1 MTEAAKKT
9 LRQPTITVNHFIP
22 FRFFFFLIQL
32 INFHMREGSLK
43 QTLRNK
49 YNQWLYNVTNVTLS
63 HLVYCIN
70 KLFKKYNKL
79 VWKIWSGLKNYEP
92 EVWTKIEP
100 QQLHRQQADTKRC
113 QVEVY
118 DHCQFNDIAL
128 VANDDQ

>member
-9 LRQPTITVNHFIP
+9 LRQHSITVNHFIP
-22 FRFFFFLIQL
+22 FRFFFFLIQV
-32 INFHMREGSLK
+32 INFHMRESSLK

-92 EVWTKIEP
+92 ELKLNHNSYIDNKLT
-100 QQLHRQQADTKRC
+100 L
-113 QVEVY
+113 
-118 DHCQFNDIAL
+118 N
-128 VANDDQ
+128 VAKLKFMIIVNLMI

>member
-9 LRQPTITVNHFIP
+9 LRQHSITVNHFIP

-32 INFHMREGSLK
+32 INFHMRESSLK

-79 VWKIWSGLKNYEP
+79 V
-92 EVWTKIEP
+92 
-100 QQLHRQQADTKRC
+100 
-113 QVEVY
+113 
-118 DHCQFNDIAL
+118 
-128 VANDDQ
+128 

>member
-1 MTEAAKKT
+1 
-9 LRQPTITVNHFIP
+9 
-22 FRFFFFLIQL
+22 
-32 INFHMREGSLK
+32 MRESSSK

-92 EVWTKIEP
+92 ELKLNHNSYIDNKLT
-100 QQLHRQQADTKRC
+100 L
-113 QVEVY
+113 
-118 DHCQFNDIAL
+118 N
-128 VANDDQ
+128 VAKLKFMIIVNLMI

>member
-9 LRQPTITVNHFIP
+9 LRQHSITVNHFIP

-32 INFHMREGSLK
+32 INFHMRESSLK

-92 EVWTKIEP
+92 ELKLKHNSYIDNKLT
-100 QQLHRQQADTKRC
+100 L
-113 QVEVY
+113 
-118 DHCQFNDIAL
+118 N
-128 VANDDQ
+128 VAKLKFMIIVNLMI

>member
-9 LRQPTITVNHFIP
+9 LRQPTIIVNHFNP
-22 FRFFFFLIQL
+22 FRFFFFFQL

-92 EVWTKIEP
+92 ELKLNHNSYIDNKLT
-100 QQLHRQQADTKRC
+100 L
-113 QVEVY
+113 
-118 DHCQFNDIAL
+118 N
-128 VANDDQ
+128 VAKLKFMIIVNLMI

>member
-9 LRQPTITVNHFIP
+9 LRQHSITVNHFIP

-32 INFHMREGSLK
+32 INFHMRESSLK

-92 EVWTKIEP
+92 ELKLNHNSYIDNKLT
-100 QQLHRQQADTKRC
+100 L
-113 QVEVY
+113 
-118 DHCQFNDIAL
+118 N
-128 VANDDQ
+128 VAKLKFMIIVNLMI

>member
-9 LRQPTITVNHFIP
+9 LRQPSITVNYFNP

-32 INFHMREGSLK
+32 INFHTREGSLK

-92 EVWTKIEP
+92 ELKLNHNSYIDNKLT
-100 QQLHRQQADTKRC
+100 L
-113 QVEVY
+113 
-118 DHCQFNDIAL
+118 N
-128 VANDDQ
+128 VAKLKFMIIVNLMI

>member
-1 MTEAAKKT
+1 MTEAAQKT
-9 LRQPTITVNHFIP
+9 LRQHSITVNHFIP

-32 INFHMREGSLK
+32 INFHMRESSLK

-92 EVWTKIEP
+92 ELKLNHNSYIDNKLT
-100 QQLHRQQADTKRC
+100 L
-113 QVEVY
+113 
-118 DHCQFNDIAL
+118 N
-128 VANDDQ
+128 VAKLKFMIIVNLMI